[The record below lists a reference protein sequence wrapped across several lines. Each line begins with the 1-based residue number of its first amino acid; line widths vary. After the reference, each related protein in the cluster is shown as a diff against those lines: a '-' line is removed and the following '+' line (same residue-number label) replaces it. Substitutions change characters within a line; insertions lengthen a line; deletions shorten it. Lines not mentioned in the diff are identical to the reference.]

1 MTQFHSDY
9 SLFGFSRTEI
19 KKFLEIHGISASLN
33 LPQIDPLRSKFP
45 AWAEELKAKEIF
57 TAWQAA
63 SILIGVN
70 PYSPDAENLQY
81 DERFNLAKDLLDE
94 AVTVGKLKAELRNGN
109 YGGNTFAHADLRAWA
124 ASVRREWCIPS
135 LDYLDSFEAVSSA
148 PGSNDVVLERLQQ
161 SEREN
166 AGLQADKTRLTES
179 LEKAHAKIDQQQQQL
194 AEAAEKLISETR
206 SKTEFQS
213 EFDSLKADALEGK
226 TKSTLQRILGGIAMS
241 GCGLDIHANRIDG
254 ISQAVSDLA
263 LMGVTIKED
272 TLRKHLKAAAEL
284 IPKPK

>member
-1 MTQFHSDY
+1 MAFHSDY
-9 SLFGFSRTEI
+9 HLYGFSKAEI
-19 KKFLEIHGISASLN
+19 EQFLGLHGIPVPL
-33 LPQIDPLRSKFP
+33 LPLQMNKTNTKFP